1 MRFLCEKPNPFDIVQ
16 ILIRP
21 MIHCTTFFGICV
33 LLGKTRSGQW
43 VGCWRWSIVRFNL
56 IKHDWE
62 TPFSG
67 SSVTLD
73 SDSFLII
80 LILLLSSLNIL
91 KHGLKQHFLFN
102 LVIFSTLN
110 MSRSRTTFS
119 SLRLGHSSCAIS
131 DFCASNNTVVLTRT
145 LYNPSHERWYHQS
158 WCIVLRI
165 ILIAN
170 GTVMRSIDMD
180 SCICLTSFSL
190 KTNEEYNLSSKTTL
204 FVSIVNTRG

>member
-1 MRFLCEKPNPFDIVQ
+1 
-16 ILIRP
+16 

-80 LILLLSSLNIL
+80 LIFFRHHPWIFWNMVF
-91 KHGLKQHFLFN
+91 KQHFLIN
-102 LVIFSTLN
+102 LVIFFTIN

-119 SLRLGHSSCAIS
+119 SLRLGHPSFAIS
-131 DFCASNNTVVLTRT
+131 DFCGSNNTIVLTRT

-190 KTNEEYNLSSKTTL
+190 KTNAEYNISSNTTL